1 MQYIYCGIPGTV
13 YLILRNQGHNTIVFS
28 NPCEFQER
36 DSAFRRNQVK
46 PPPQIA
52 PGLSSVSFSNAMRYL
67 LNDPPRSK
75 LRYIWIGISLNKA
88 SFGEYHPDSI
98 Q

>member
-1 MQYIYCGIPGTV
+1 MGIPGTV
-13 YLILRNQGHNTIVFS
+13 YLILKNQGHNTIVFS

-75 LRYIWIGISLNKA
+75 LRCIYGLKFHSTKQASGNIARIRLNKD
-88 SFGEYHPDSI
+88 FL
-98 Q
+98 